1 MNSTIKKFVIISCA
15 VLALAQARAQEAIDV
30 NTVITAFGKKP
41 VPIAISGFSGEVLEV
56 LKFDLYVQGFTFV
69 GPEASTYQILGS
81 NAGQVV
87 GTFTDKSEPSKNF
100 SRSYSGS
107 TVRLQA
113 HGLANDVVEAVT
125 GQKGIGLSRIAYKS
139 QSENGNGEIYIS
151 DYDGHGAQVVTAD
164 NAIVSKPAWVPG
176 RLTLLYTSY
185 LKGNPNIFI
194 NNLATGSRRVFAGYP
209 GLNTSAMVSPDG
221 TKVAMVLGK
230 EGRPNVF
237 VADLD
242 GKNLKRLTTGEED
255 SSPCWSPDSKTIC
268 FASNIKGRR
277 RLAKVS
283 AEGGPVKTFD
293 TSGMSS
299 PSEPAWSPDGKWI
312 AFTRLAGEFDIC
324 VMSVDGKV
332 PATVVATG
340 ENPSWSPNSRTL
352 VFNHNINHRQ
362 VLSVLDVFTK
372 QYKDCARAAGSN
384 SQPAWAK

>member
-1 MNSTIKKFVIISCA
+1 MNMKKLLILGYA
-15 VLALAQARAQEAIDV
+15 VLALVPAYAQETIDV
-30 NTVITAFGKKP
+30 THDAIIFGKKP
-41 VPIAISGFSGEVLEV
+41 VPISLTGFSGEALEV

-69 GPEASTYQILGS
+69 SPEAAVFQVSGS
-81 NAGQVV
+81 NGGQVT
-87 GTFTDKSEPSKNF
+87 GRFIDKSEPAKSF
-100 SRSYSGS
+100 SRAYTGS

-113 HGLANDVVEAVT
+113 HGLANDIVEAVT

-139 QSENGNGEIYIS
+139 QGSDGNGEIFIA
-151 DYDGHGAQVVTAD
+151 DYDGHGAQAVTAD
-164 NAIVSKPAWVPG
+164 NAIVAKPAWVPG

-185 LKGNPNIFI
+185 LKGNPDIFI

-221 TKVAMVLGK
+221 SKVAMVLGK
-230 EGRPNVF
+230 EGRPNIF

-242 GKNLKRLTTGEED
+242 GKNLRQLTTGEED
-255 SSPCWSPDSKTIC
+255 SSPCWSPDGRWICYASK
-268 FASNIKGRR
+268 IKGRR
-277 RLAKVS
+277 RLAKIS
-283 AEGGPVKTFD
+283 AEGGPVQTFD
-293 TSGMSS
+293 TSGMAS

-312 AFTRLAGEFDIC
+312 AFTRLAGNFDIC
-324 VMSVDGKV
+324 VMAADGTV
-332 PATVVATG
+332 PATVIAAG

-352 VFNHNINHRQ
+352 VFNRNTNQRQ